1 MERHPDLIKTA
12 FKQLFN
18 WVLQG
23 TLKPVLGAVFQI
35 EDAAKAHQ
43 AILDR
48 KTTGKII
55 LSL

>member
-1 MERHPDLIKTA
+1 
-12 FKQLFN
+12 
-18 WVLQG
+18 LQG